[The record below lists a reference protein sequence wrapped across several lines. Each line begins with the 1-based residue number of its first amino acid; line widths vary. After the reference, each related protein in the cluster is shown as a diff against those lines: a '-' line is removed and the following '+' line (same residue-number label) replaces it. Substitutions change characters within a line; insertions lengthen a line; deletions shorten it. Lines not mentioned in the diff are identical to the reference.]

1 MQLKKEIL
9 LFCSLGIFSICLL
22 IAADFKKADKE
33 ACIQKPSQPVKCCEM
48 KTKITPESPLNFIAR
63 GILHIS
69 S

>member
-9 LFCSLGIFSICLL
+9 LFCSLGILSICLL
-22 IAADFKKADKE
+22 IAADFSKVDKE
-33 ACIQKPSQPVKCCEM
+33 ACIKKPNEPIKCCEI
-48 KTKITPESPLNFIAR
+48 KPTVTSESPLNFIAR